1 MRVDPA
7 LRLFVG
13 RPVMINQ
20 NLDVENFMANG
31 AMCSFKS
38 LKLKNGYEDFDTINC
53 DGCFVRCITADKVQS
68 MEVVLED
75 SSDKK
80 VLTLETTT
88 NSMKVSFPSVNMFE
102 SRVSHKTDRKTKL
115 SIKLT
120 QFPISVADART
131 VHRLQGR
138 SLETLLI
145 SNWSFPPNWVC
156 VALSR
161 VCNSDKLFVRMPL
174 HLQQMNTNND
184 IKHRTQVHDFMK
196 SCKNTKLPKYYQ

>member
-1 MRVDPA
+1 MDPA

-53 DGCFVRCITADKVQS
+53 DGHFVRCITADKVQS

-120 QFPISVADART
+120 QFPI
-131 VHRLQGR
+131 RLQG
-138 SLETLLI
+138 
-145 SNWSFPPNWVC
+145 
-156 VALSR
+156 
-161 VCNSDKLFVRMPL
+161 
-174 HLQQMNTNND
+174 
-184 IKHRTQVHDFMK
+184 
-196 SCKNTKLPKYYQ
+196 